1 MKLFTIT
8 DGRVNL
14 NCNKD
19 TSLASITGKPS
30 YAAKGIKSYS
40 FQYGGN
46 LMSTALIIILLAIG
60 YIVFTIDKKQENFPV
75 PVVLLLIGIALSFIP
90 YFSDVQVTGDIIYNV
105 FLPGLLFTSAYRFS
119 TTALRK
125 NAGIIAMLST
135 FGIILTAGLMG
146 VVVYYLGGL
155 VFSITFLG
163 ALLVASILTPTDPV
177 SVVAILKKASPN
189 KSIADIVDGESLIN
203 DGTSIVLFSVISGM
217 YINHKAF
224 NVWSILGEFS
234 YVSIGGIG
242 LGIVVG
248 WLLSKAVHYTH
259 HRDYQVMLSIII
271 AYGVFQLA
279 ESFGFSGVLATVAAG
294 IMLSWEFTHINK
306 EDHYSEALSGFWDVV
321 EPTLLSLLFL
331 LIGIVATDYLTFT
344 HWGLAIGVF
353 IATILIRFL
362 VVSSTMQLF
371 SGLRKM
377 VDWKKAFLISWSGIR
392 GSMSV
397 FLLLSLSTI
406 NDVHTNNLISL
417 AFPVVIISLVV
428 QSLGIYPLSKWMGGK

>member
-1 MKLFTIT
+1 
-8 DGRVNL
+8 
-14 NCNKD
+14 
-19 TSLASITGKPS
+19 
-30 YAAKGIKSYS
+30 
-40 FQYGGN
+40 
-46 LMSTALIIILLAIG
+46 MSPALIIILLAIG

-75 PVVLLLIGIALSFIP
+75 PVVLLVIGIALSFIP

-105 FLPGLLFTSAYRFS
+105 FLPGLLFTSSYRFS

-125 NAGIIAMLST
+125 NAGIIATLST
-135 FGIILTAGLMG
+135 FGLILTAGLMG
-146 VVVYYLGGL
+146 LVIYYLGGL
-155 VFSITFLG
+155 VFSMTFIG
-163 ALLVASILTPTDPV
+163 ALLAASILTPTDPV
-177 SVVAILKKASPN
+177 SVIAILKKASPN
-189 KSIADIVDGESLIN
+189 KNIADIVDGESLIN

-217 YINHKAF
+217 YINHEAF
-224 NVWSILGEFS
+224 HVWSFLGEFS
-234 YVSIGGIG
+234 YVSIGGAG

-248 WLLSKAVHYTH
+248 WILSKAVHYTH

-271 AYGVFQLA
+271 SYGVFQLA

-294 IMLSWEFTHINK
+294 IMLSWEFTHTNK

-321 EPTLLSLLFL
+321 EPSLLALLFL
-331 LIGIVATDYLTFT
+331 LIGIVATDYLTLT
-344 HWGLAIGVF
+344 HWGLAVGVF
-353 IATILIRFL
+353 IATILIRFI

-371 SGLRKM
+371 SGWRKM
-377 VDWKKAFLISWSGIR
+377 VDWKKAFLISWLGIR

-428 QSLGIYPLSKWMGGK
+428 QSLGINPLSKWMGVK

>member
-1 MKLFTIT
+1 
-8 DGRVNL
+8 
-14 NCNKD
+14 
-19 TSLASITGKPS
+19 
-30 YAAKGIKSYS
+30 
-40 FQYGGN
+40 
-46 LMSTALIIILLAIG
+46 MSTALIIILLAIG